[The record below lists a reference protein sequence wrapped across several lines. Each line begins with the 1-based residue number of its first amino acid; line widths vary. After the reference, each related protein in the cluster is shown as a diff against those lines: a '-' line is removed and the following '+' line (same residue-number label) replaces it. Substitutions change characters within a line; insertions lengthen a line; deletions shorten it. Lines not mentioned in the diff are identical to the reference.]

1 MAEGL
6 TVQESGSERMD
17 RNQCSTGNDSGAFE
31 AWLSDRVS
39 HEGAD
44 GLLAEGAVLSEYKV
58 VAFLGR
64 GGCGEVYSARHERLG
79 SMAAI
84 KILRQDTP
92 PMRMRFERE
101 AKILAEKRYREFPQ
115 FIAYGDYQ
123 GHPYLIE
130 ELLVPRDL

>member
-1 MAEGL
+1 MSENQDLQENEG
-6 TVQESGSERMD
+6 D
-17 RNQCSTGNDSGAFE
+17 AFD

-39 HEGAD
+39 HEGED
-44 GLLAEGAVLSEYKV
+44 CLLAEGVVLSEYKI

-101 AKILAEKRYREFPQ
+101 LPANDRTQRFQLHIEGGQLAFVITGGNDLALILACLE
-115 FIAYGDYQ
+115 
-123 GHPYLIE
+123 
-130 ELLVPRDL
+130 